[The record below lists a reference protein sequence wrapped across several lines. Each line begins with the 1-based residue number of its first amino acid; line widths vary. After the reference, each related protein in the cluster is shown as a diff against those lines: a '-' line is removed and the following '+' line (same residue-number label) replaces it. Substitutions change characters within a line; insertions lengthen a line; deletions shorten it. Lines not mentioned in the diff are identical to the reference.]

1 MLALGHT
8 DNSYGALWRHLG
20 CWRQSH
26 VLCWWQDLSP
36 AQRQSLLRQIK
47 RLDLRLLQHLFR
59 QTAREHAQVLPPAAR
74 IRPAPVKQIGASAH
88 SPGPNELATELGN
101 QALRSAEV
109 AVVLAAAGQAIR
121 LGFGPQGTFPIG
133 DSGKSLFQIHAEK
146 ILNISR
152 RSGVPLPLCI
162 ITSPEN
168 DAATRQFFAQ
178 HAWFGLDR
186 QQVSYVQQG
195 TMPALDRQTGKLL
208 LAEKH
213 RLATNPNGRGGVLQ
227 ALASG
232 GRLDDLRQRGIRYL
246 FYCQLDNPLVKVA
259 DAEYLGLHIASA
271 AEMSLKVVRKCRLQE
286 NLDVLAEVDGK
297 IQLIEHNELPRQLA
311 QRTDARGELEFWAGS
326 IGVHILNVSLLNRLA
341 AGQSVLPYRR
351 VIRKVRYLDESGKL
365 VTPSEPNA
373 MRFKMHIGDAL
384 PLARGVLAVET
395 PRGEEFEPPLAP
407 PQKTRPPAYIG
418 MS

>member
-1 MLALGHT
+1 
-8 DNSYGALWRHLG
+8 
-20 CWRQSH
+20 
-26 VLCWWQDLSP
+26 
-36 AQRQSLLRQIK
+36 
-47 RLDLRLLQHLFR
+47 
-59 QTAREHAQVLPPAAR
+59 
-74 IRPAPVKQIGASAH
+74 
-88 SPGPNELATELGN
+88 
-101 QALRSAEV
+101 
-109 AVVLAAAGQAIR
+109 
-121 LGFGPQGTFPIG
+121 
-133 DSGKSLFQIHAEK
+133 
-146 ILNISR
+146 
-152 RSGVPLPLCI
+152 LCI

-297 IQLIEHNELPRQLA
+297 IQLMEHNELPRQLA